1 MSYCST
7 IGRNNMPLTIS
18 GKLSLPITGHP
29 ASNAQI
35 RFRAV
40 SSAGEIISG
49 AESIVKC
56 DTGGNYTASIE
67 FSRYEL
73 STRIST
79 PDFVIHGQVTIDSGT
94 IASDLEDLIALIG
107 ISGTLTDDL
116 IRQFEI
122 LKGEAEAAAARA
134 EAAAASIGDGVY
146 FMSSDEFEALRAA
159 NSESHLGTGVLF
171 VEKAPSGT
179 KVVYGNSVK
188 GGLYELNPLESNKF
202 GMTEHV
208 FLIDWIQFN
217 EPAQKITFPEAPS
230 TAVNPSE
237 MNFAYFWTQKNEANT
252 ATTEFNAAKVRYYDR
267 ENNKFVYYTTG
278 VETLAVPDGSTLESA
293 FTVAGYTKTSNSPGY
308 LFSNGTRNATS
319 LFLVGR
325 LSQGCFHE
333 FYNPEGCANVQ
344 GLAGEND
351 KWYNTDRPITSRANC
366 FQYALN
372 GSISSASSGRYDHYK
387 YYDGIYEGR
396 VFDCRISSRIIRH
409 DAKEISMTSAFNG
422 SMRGSGKLTFLQTFA
437 NNAQVSTGTTNGV
450 VTIAKSNIL
459 GKNDYV
465 DGLQITNDNQPWV
478 YHHEGD
484 RAYKLLSF
492 RANGSYM
499 DFILSEQQSG
509 GRLENIPSGSHWSLC
524 VGPDL
529 SSECDSLPYVD
540 IIGSPE
546 RIAATIVN
554 MGSDGMLGSWVPV
567 IPDGTQKVYGLT
579 LKANEPSGRRLITRD
594 NGLNWAFTS
603 TLTLDGVLNKI
614 NTGSST
620 IPSDQV
626 QIIQYLALSAQT
638 QPAAQLPIMGKPETV
653 FSGCFNQISYGNRL
667 ISSLTG
673 LIAKNGDTT
682 KGVNKN
688 LDVKGFSFDSSRKLA
703 LSSGWGGKGTP
714 SHEPID
720 FGSPQNDSPALKTMY
735 NTVIESGLIYLQFNY
750 VELHYD
756 SSGTSG
762 NEWGDTVAGTTYTA
776 PYGKIPIK
784 DNDDTTID
792 LNGTVVKCGT
802 HRSKFPIGIA
812 NYNNDAQAVTITKPA
827 IKMFGGY
834 YGVYHT

>member
-1 MSYCST
+1 
-7 IGRNNMPLTIS
+7 MPLTIS

-40 SSAGEIISG
+40 SSSGEIISG

-56 DTGGNYTASIE
+56 DAGGNYTASIE

-79 PDFVIHGQVTIDSGT
+79 PDFVVHGQVTIDSGT

-159 NSESHLGTGVLF
+159 NSENHLGTGVLF

-230 TAVNPSE
+230 AASNPSE

-252 ATTEFNAAKVRYYDR
+252 ATTEFNAAKVRYYDK
-267 ENNKFVYYTTG
+267 ENNKFIYYTTG
-278 VETLAVPDGSTLESA
+278 VETLSVPDGSTLDSA
-293 FTVAGYTKTSNSPGY
+293 FTVAGYTKTVNSPGY

-325 LSQGCFHE
+325 FNQACFHE

-372 GSISSASSGRYDHYK
+372 GSISSASSGRYDQYK

-409 DAKEISMTSAFNG
+409 DAKEISMASAVNG
-422 SMRGSGKLTFLQTFA
+422 SMRGKGNNLYTYMLEQEAASSSGASTAVHIPLGTLNKGSFIGGIVSVMEES
-437 NNAQVSTGTTNGV
+437 NNILISSAVIDREGSNGSVDYVIWDNSIYGNYNRVSGTTYKV
-450 VTIAKSNIL
+450 VIARPLTSEYDELPCANIIATPDVIDETIK
-459 GKNDYV
+459 K
-465 DGLQITNDNQPWV
+465 
-478 YHHEGD
+478 
-484 RAYKLLSF
+484 
-492 RANGSYM
+492 
-499 DFILSEQQSG
+499 
-509 GRLENIPSGSHWSLC
+509 
-524 VGPDL
+524 
-529 SSECDSLPYVD
+529 
-540 IIGSPE
+540 
-546 RIAATIVN
+546 
-554 MGSDGMLGSWVPV
+554 MGSDGMVGEWIPLL
-567 IPDGTQKVYGLT
+567 PDGTTKSFKLT
-579 LKANEPSGRRLITRD
+579 KKANIATVKRIGTSD
-594 NGLNWAFTS
+594 NGLNWSLTGGVAINS
-603 TLTLDGVLNKI
+603 IENKYSAAHGGNTLN
-614 NTGSST
+614 
-620 IPSDQV
+620 
-626 QIIQYLALSAQT
+626 IILFPALSAQT
-638 QPAAQLPIMGKPETV
+638 QPTAQLPIMGKPENV
-653 FSGCFNQISYGNRL
+653 FSGCFHQVTYGNRL
-667 ISSLTG
+667 IPSLTG
-673 LIAKNGDTT
+673 LIAKNGDTA
-682 KGVNKN
+682 KGVTKN
-688 LDVKGFSFDSSRKLA
+688 LDVKGFSFDSSRKLV
-703 LSSGWGGKGTP
+703 LISEWSGKGTP

-720 FGSPQNDSPALKTMY
+720 FGLPQNDSPALKTMY
-735 NTVIESGLIYLQFNY
+735 NTVIESGLVYLQFNY

-762 NEWGDTVAGTTYTA
+762 NEWGDTVAGTTYTT
-776 PYGKIPIK
+776 PYGKVPIK
-784 DNDDTTID
+784 NNDDTTTD
-792 LNGTVVKCGT
+792 LNGSIVRCGT